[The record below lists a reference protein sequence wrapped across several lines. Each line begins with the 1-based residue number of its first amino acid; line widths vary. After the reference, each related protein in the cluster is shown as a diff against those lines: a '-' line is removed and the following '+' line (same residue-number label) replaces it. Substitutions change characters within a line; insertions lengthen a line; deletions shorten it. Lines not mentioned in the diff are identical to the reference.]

1 MRTVAEAET
10 VRRHIEQFVRITSAA
25 GMVVASAAG
34 DAVADVAVSLI
45 AAARPPRRH
54 GEPVRITGPGF
65 DVLAV
70 LDART
75 GDPESWW
82 AAARSLAPSPGVSVL
97 PGLPA
102 GLLALA
108 SERDGRLAICTST
121 PFRVSAV
128 LTAADAARRTGWTG
142 AKSRRPA
149 GLVLAGI
156 AASLRLAGPRRKATW
171 AGAAA
176 AACAVAVLVAAV
188 IIHQGTAGT
197 TPTAASQPS
206 RSSGGQQPLRG
217 REGSGPGRD
226 HRHSRLHGPASRQ
239 RHGPRLPRPAPPAPS
254 VPSQDPSPRPTTGHS
269 PAPQPAPSPSPGRQT
284 PTPTPSPPGSMCIK
298 LPSGWICL

>member
-1 MRTVAEAET
+1 
-10 VRRHIEQFVRITSAA
+10 
-25 GMVVASAAG
+25 MVVASAAG
-34 DAVADVAVSLI
+34 DAVADVSVSLI

-82 AAARSLAPSPGVSVL
+82 AAVRSLAPPPGVTVL
-97 PGLPA
+97 QGLPP

-108 SERDGRLAICTST
+108 REHDGRLAVCTST
-121 PFRVSAV
+121 PFRASAV
-128 LTAADAARRTGWTG
+128 LTAADAARRAGWAG
-142 AKSRRPA
+142 ARSRRPA
-149 GLVLAGI
+149 GLVLAGA
-156 AASLRLAGPRRKATW
+156 AASLRLAWPRRKVAW

-176 AACAVAVLVAAV
+176 AACAVAVAVAA
-188 IIHQGTAGT
+188 IIIQQGTAGT
-197 TPTAASQPS
+197 TPTAASQRG
-206 RSSGGQQPLRG
+206 RSSGGGQQPLPG

-226 HRHSRLHGPASRQ
+226 HRHSRAHGPAAR
-239 RHGPRLPRPAPPAPS
+239 RHHGSRLPHPAHPTPS
-254 VPSQDPSPRPTTGHS
+254 VPSQDPSPRPTTGPS
-269 PAPQPAPSPSPGRQT
+269 PTPQPSPSPSPGRPTPT
-284 PTPTPSPPGSMCIK
+284 PTPTPSPPGSMCLK